1 MLLRLL
7 TTSALLLWATVAM
20 SEPVAATYMLRATSG
35 GEERAAEFVLVRTD
49 QVVEVQDKA
58 SGMVE
63 RWERDPSGKIFYSRI
78 FLDAGKVIEFQPADF
93 ASAGVSDHWEAIRS
107 ILPVAS
113 LQELTSRGHGRTL
126 GVRTDLYRGDVD
138 GAKVSVAWITDIGL
152 PAQIERKRSAAR
164 SRLQLTSLEHGETA
178 LADLVPKARTE
189 SFEHIDFADLGDRE
203 GDPVIEGLLAQSGL
217 ALHSH

>member
-1 MLLRLL
+1 MLWRLFV
-7 TTSALLLWATVAM
+7 TSALLLWAAVAT
-20 SEPVAATYMLRATSG
+20 SEPVAATYMLRVSAGS
-35 GEERAAEFVLVRTD
+35 EQRAAEFLLVRTD

-63 RWERDPSGKIFYSRI
+63 RWERDPSGTIFYSRI

-93 ASAGVSDHWEAIRS
+93 SSAGVSDSWETIRS
-107 ILPVAS
+107 VLPIAS
-113 LQELTSRGHGRTL
+113 LQELTARGHGRTL
-126 GVRTDLYRGDVD
+126 DVRTDLYRGEVD
-138 GAKVSVAWITDIGL
+138 GTKVSVAWIADIGL
-152 PAQIERKRSAAR
+152 PAKVERKGAAER
-164 SRLQLTSLEHGETA
+164 SRLQLISLATGSAA
-178 LADLVPKARTE
+178 LAYLAPRVRTD